1 MLPFLSLLQYHRDFY
16 KVHYRYIFLY
26 RQMGQL
32 RHVALISLG
41 VRHSSVTLYS
51 AHFTDINIFQKQ
63 STSEMILCVGFT
75 C

>member
-16 KVHYRYIFLY
+16 KVHYIFLY
-26 RQMGQL
+26 RQMGRL
-32 RHVALISLG
+32 HDVALSSLG

-51 AHFTDINIFQKQ
+51 AHCTDINIFQKQ